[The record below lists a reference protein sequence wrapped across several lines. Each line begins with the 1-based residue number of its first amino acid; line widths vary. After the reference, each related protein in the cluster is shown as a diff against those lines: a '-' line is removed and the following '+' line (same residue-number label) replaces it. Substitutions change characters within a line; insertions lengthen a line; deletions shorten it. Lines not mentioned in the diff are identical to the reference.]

1 MPGRNVRKQSPSPQQ
16 APQHPMR
23 AQLSLR
29 VHVMGSS
36 DANRRIEVA
45 CEARPAGGRCIG
57 PAGFIHRLLK
67 AHRFPPGRR
76 ALSSPPALTHS
87 HFSPLCMSGM
97 QGAISHGM
105 MHGCRKHSSTSSH
118 LTQPLTFVY
127 EWDAGGDQPRDDGGR
142 KHNTAQGAGIDRGD
156 GDRQANHLQSITQE
170 PYLLGGIVVS
180 FGRRFGRR
188 ILVRY

>member
-1 MPGRNVRKQSPSPQQ
+1 
-16 APQHPMR
+16 MR

-76 ALSSPPALTHS
+76 AHSSPPALTQS
-87 HFSPLCMSGM
+87 L
-97 QGAISHGM
+97 
-105 MHGCRKHSSTSSH
+105 
-118 LTQPLTFVY
+118 LTLVY
-127 EWDAGGDQPRDDGGR
+127 EWDAGGDQPGDDGGR